1 MVRSRWPVRAPASTK
16 APERLLTGP
25 VSPVPQHPGRGRAGR
40 GTRPMAG
47 CRDPVTSAPRTTP
60 GGSGLLLVQRRDAGP
75 PVVRVPP
82 VEPEARTMLQRRRSA
97 AHSRVSGQSSCSS
110 GGAAGSR
117 ARAAASSARSPST
130 ARTARSLSMA
140 CTART
145 ATSSSLASNS
155 DAQADFRSKRTART
169 TCHGNS
175 CRVAMFRIRMPAR
188 SASTRARP
196 RSRMPAPSTS
206 PRPMIATWSPV
217 PNLTTPV
224 DDDLSRRPATSI
236 EPVTNA
242 AASTQSSRMRRGTA
256 ETGSD
261 VGEAGRVTPPWWQP
275 PRTAGARLAECGGV
289 EISGTAQHAAWQART
304 VPPVEQLRSDLWSIP
319 VPMGGPLRYV
329 SVYAIALDGGGL
341 GLLDTGWE
349 SDAGWAAL
357 TGGLA
362 QIGGGLEDV
371 RGVLVTHLHFDHLGL
386 ARRVREA
393 SGAWLAMHPADARVV
408 SRLSSRDAEAAVAE
422 EVEFL
427 VGLGADR
434 AEAVRDVGPA
444 EHMRAFTLMAVPD
457 RLLEDGD
464 HAAFPGWRMRAVHT
478 PGHTPG
484 HLCFAE
490 ERTGLFFSGDH
501 VLPRISPN
509 ISTGSFSGADPLR
522 NFLSSLAAVRDLNP
536 VEVLPAHEWRFRGL
550 DSRVDE
556 LTTHHEHRLAEL
568 LAAIARHPHSTPWQ
582 LAAFLTWSRPWE
594 GYERRLRIFAVTEA
608 DAHLRTLA
616 GRGLVVGSGG
626 AVLTWGR
633 AARCAARRSPPWP

>member
-1 MVRSRWPVRAPASTK
+1 MVRSRWPVRAPERTK

-25 VSPVPQHPGRGRAGR
+25 VSPVPQHPGRVRAGR

-47 CRDPVTSAPRTTP
+47 CRDPVTWAHRTTP
-60 GGSGLLLVQRRDAGP
+60 GGSGLLLVQRPDAGP

-97 AHSRVSGQSSCSS
+97 GHSRVSGQSSCSS
-110 GGAAGSR
+110 GGGAGSR

-169 TCHGNS
+169 TCHGSS
-175 CRVAMFRIRMPAR
+175 CRVAMFWIRMTAR
-188 SASTRARP
+188 SASTRARA

-236 EPVTNA
+236 EPVTSA
-242 AASTQSSRMRRGTA
+242 AASVQSSRMRWGTA

-275 PRTAGARLAECGGV
+275 PRTAGARLAECGDV

-304 VPPVEQLRSDLWSIP
+304 VPPVEQLRADLWSIP

-329 SVYAIALDGGGL
+329 SVYAFALDGGGL
-341 GLLDTGWE
+341 GLIDTGWGSDE
-349 SDAGWAAL
+349 SWAAL
-357 TGGLA
+357 SAGLSS
-362 QIGGGLEDV
+362 IGGDV
-371 RGVLVTHLHFDHLGL
+371 ADVGGVLVTHLHFDHLGL
-386 ARRVREA
+386 AERLRQA
-393 SGAWLAMHPADARVV
+393 SGAWGAMHPADAAVV
-408 SRLSSRDAEAAVAE
+408 GSPALRDPAAFVAAEID
-422 EVEFL
+422 FL
-427 VGLGADR
+427 VSLGADPD
-434 AEAVRDVGPA
+434 EAVADVGPS
-444 EHMRAFTLMAVPD
+444 ENLGHFSRMAVPD
-457 RLLEDGD
+457 RLLEDGEQAD
-464 HAAFPGWRMRAVHT
+464 FPGWRMRAVHT

-490 ERTGLFFSGDH
+490 ELTGLFFSDDH

-509 ISTGSFSGADPLR
+509 ISSTHNGTADPLR
-522 NFLSSLAAVRDLNP
+522 EYLDSLTAVGGDEP

-550 DSRVDE
+550 GSRVTE
-556 LTTHHEHRLAEL
+556 LTAHHEHRLAEL
-568 LAAIARHPHSTPWQ
+568 LEAI
-582 LAAFLTWSRPWE
+582 
-594 GYERRLRIFAVTEA
+594 
-608 DAHLRTLA
+608 
-616 GRGLVVGSGG
+616 
-626 AVLTWGR
+626 
-633 AARCAARRSPPWP
+633 